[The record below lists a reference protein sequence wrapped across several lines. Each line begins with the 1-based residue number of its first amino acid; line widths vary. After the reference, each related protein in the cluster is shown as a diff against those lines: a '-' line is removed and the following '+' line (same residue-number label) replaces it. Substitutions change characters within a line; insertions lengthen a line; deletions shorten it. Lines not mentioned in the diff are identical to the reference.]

1 MAERNYGQYC
11 GLARALDLVG
21 ERWSLLLIRD
31 LLVSP
36 KRFTDLRRGL
46 PRIPSNILSTRLRE
60 LEDAGLVQRRALARP
75 ESGVVYEL
83 TPYGADLEEIVLRL
97 GTWGAARL
105 GEPRPGEVL
114 TPDSMVIALRAM
126 FRPSAAVGLHAV
138 YQIELGQFELGPV
151 VFHARVD
158 DGGLTD
164 GTGPVPPPALP
175 DLVITGGPGIRALF
189 TGEVTAA
196 EAVASGLVQLAGA
209 ALDRSA
215 LLQAFTEVFRLDVPV
230 AA

>member
-1 MAERNYGQYC
+1 MAQRTYGQYC

-21 ERWSLLLIRD
+21 ERWALLLIRD

-46 PRIPSNILSTRLRE
+46 PKIPSNILSTRLRE
-60 LEDAGLVQRRALARP
+60 LEEAGVVQRRVLARP
-75 ESGVVYEL
+75 ETGVVYEL
-83 TPYGADLEEIVLRL
+83 TPYGEELEEVVLRL

-126 FRPSAAVGLHAV
+126 FRPAAAAGVHVGF
-138 YQIELGQFELGPV
+138 QFELGPV

-158 DGGLTD
+158 DGVLAD
-164 GTGPVPPPALP
+164 GAGPMPEP
-175 DLVITGGPGIRALF
+175 DLVISGGPGVRALF
-189 TGEVTAA
+189 TGEVDAA
-196 EAVASGLVQLAGA
+196 DAVATGLVRLSGPAPDPQ
-209 ALDRSA
+209 A
-215 LLQAFTEVFRLDVPV
+215 LLQTFTEVFRLEVPVDVPV
-230 AA
+230 AVA